1 MICPSCGNQLEDGLK
16 FCPHCGEKIDP
27 IEAMIKESEP
37 TRSVETPKDD
47 EPVPA
52 PAQPAE
58 KDSSGNKKRIAI
70 AVGII
75 AAVIIALFAGRAVL
89 NKMHEKTYKE
99 ANKAYATQKYEEALK
114 GYNKLGDYEDAKSRA
129 KTCQQWI
136 DYKAA
141 IKLMDK
147 GSYEEALKA
156 FKSLRGF
163 QDSDTQ
169 ITHCENMIEYE
180 KAETLFEEEKWA
192 EARDIYNKLP
202 ISEDEGL
209 KDAAEHLKY
218 CNNIIAYNEGA
229 QLLKDKKLY
238 EAYTKLSPLGDFKDA
253 KALADSCVQAFPA
266 TGETYRNEKYPS
278 KAVQLKIVP
287 PSNGG
292 ANYLKFYTGSD
303 LVSCVAI
310 ANGSTATVSLPV
322 GTYTIKDAYSTGPWF
337 GETEM
342 FGDKGT
348 YIKLTNGSSDTFTL
362 QANMIY
368 TLTLRSSTATTGDSV
383 GSKSENR
390 SSF

>member
-47 EPVPA
+47 EPVPP

-180 KAETLFEEEKWA
+180 KAEKLFEEEKWA

-238 EAYTKLSPLGDFKDA
+238 EAYTKPDRK
-253 KALADSCVQAFPA
+253 
-266 TGETYRNEKYPS
+266 
-278 KAVQLKIVP
+278 
-287 PSNGG
+287 
-292 ANYLKFYTGSD
+292 
-303 LVSCVAI
+303 
-310 ANGSTATVSLPV
+310 
-322 GTYTIKDAYSTGPWF
+322 
-337 GETEM
+337 
-342 FGDKGT
+342 
-348 YIKLTNGSSDTFTL
+348 
-362 QANMIY
+362 
-368 TLTLRSSTATTGDSV
+368 SV
-383 GSKSENR
+383 V
-390 SSF
+390 